1 VKRLTL
7 AARLAEATLLRERRR
22 RKRLAKPRATRR
34 LGARTKPK
42 ASAPPAIAVT
52 LMRATP
58 CTLRRPQLK

>member
-1 VKRLTL
+1 ML
-7 AARLAEATLLRERRR
+7 AAKLSEATLLCERRR

-34 LGARTKPK
+34 LGGRIKPK
-42 ASAPPAIAVT
+42 APAPPTVAVK